1 MNKMQESLVKM
12 GRQPMKSEP
21 LIDLIYRLKASC
33 VASELDIMEES
44 GLSPAEYNG
53 IAAVDTNEKISGSAV
68 SQKMNLSPSR
78 ASRVVDKM
86 VKNGYLLREI
96 DAGDRRKCN
105 ISLAEKGMKVK
116 TRIQQL
122 KRKCEKRIEDELSEK
137 EIDSF
142 SDTLKKLINII

>member
-1 MNKMQESLVKM
+1 
-12 GRQPMKSEP
+12 MKSEP